1 MRRINAKARILAT
14 ASDKGYVEVF
24 RDFSSSHKE
33 SKPQYLPLSEIGTA
47 PAGFVSPIYPT
58 GATQALSGTGA
69 LTAIDL
75 GSAETTVN
83 TTGAATSTMAAGTV
97 VGQMKTIRM
106 IGDIGDMVI
115 TVSGDNVTSITL
127 NDVGDECTHIWSGTG
142 WSTTNNNGCAIS

>member
-1 MRRINAKARILAT
+1 MRRINAKARALDSAP
-14 ASDKGYVEVF
+14 AKGYVEVL
-24 RDFSSSHKE
+24 RDHGSSKE
-33 SKPQYLPLSEIGTA
+33 SKPQYLPLSELGA
-47 PAGFVSPIYPT
+47 VPAGFVSPMYPT

-69 LTAIDL
+69 LAAIDL
-75 GSAETTVN
+75 GSAETTVD

-142 WSTTNNNGCAIS
+142 WSTTNNNGCTIS